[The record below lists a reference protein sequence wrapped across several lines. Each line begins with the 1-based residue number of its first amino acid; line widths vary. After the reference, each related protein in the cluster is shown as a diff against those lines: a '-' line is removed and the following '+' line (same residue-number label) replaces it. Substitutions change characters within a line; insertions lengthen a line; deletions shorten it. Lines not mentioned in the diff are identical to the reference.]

1 MGGIARHGHPSPL
14 VGEGGSPRSGE
25 TEGGDAPKARALS
38 TQAFAKKLRW
48 EMTEPERKLWWGL
61 RGRQLEGFKFR
72 RQVPLGPYVADFC
85 CLEAKLIVEVDGGQ
99 HADAKREHD
108 EKRTAWLATQ
118 GYRVLR
124 FWNYE
129 VLEDPLDVCGAVLD
143 VLNER
148 MRERDKMSRRDRV
161 LSDRRRT
168 YSEKKT

>member
-1 MGGIARHGHPSPL
+1 MTRNGHPSPL
-14 VGEGGSPRSGE
+14 VEEGGSPRRGE
-25 TEGGDAPKARALS
+25 TEGGGAPKARALS
-38 TQAFAKKLRW
+38 TQAFAKKLRRG
-48 EMTEPERKLWWGL
+48 MTEPERKLWWGL

-99 HADAKREHD
+99 HAEAKREHD

-129 VLEDPLDVCGAVLD
+129 VLDDPLDVCAAVLD
-143 VLNER
+143 VLKER
-148 MRERDKMSRRDRV
+148 IKGRGEMSKRDRV
-161 LSDRRRT
+161 LSDRRRI
-168 YSEKKT
+168 YSERKT